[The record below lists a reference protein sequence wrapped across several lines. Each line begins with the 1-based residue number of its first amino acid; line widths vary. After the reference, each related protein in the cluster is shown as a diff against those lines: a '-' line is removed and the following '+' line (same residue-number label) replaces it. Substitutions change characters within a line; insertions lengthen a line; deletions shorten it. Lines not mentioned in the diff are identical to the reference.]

1 MSQRAKTQTVDW
13 MHPSWRDLVIDRL
26 IAHQS
31 SRRRFLERCGISG
44 FLLALSSAG
53 GATGG
58 RDLPFLRS
66 EEDWLALGEAVPRVL
81 RSGRFAAWRVLT
93 SLQSALLGSTNSR
106 PAAGA
111 TKAQITHLAKS
122 ILAFLRKLWS
132 AGEDCPSA
140 GVLDLYYGVSE
151 CIAPLPQGPDLRL
164 TWEGAWEAASADIAE
179 FDPKAMEMDLDG
191 LLEWLQTATSIA
203 ENEPR
208 FLRQVW
214 FPSNYVK
221 VLTPFLPLLQERV
234 ALRFDL
240 EYEADCTEEEARMD
254 TIAVIASRFAE
265 HIEELEDEALAVSK
279 LAKENEL
286 RAEKVRRELEE
297 RATEEER
304 EEREKNYGRSTRS
317 ENQAPERDPLETF
330 IDVAELF
337 RDL

>member
-1 MSQRAKTQTVDW
+1 MSRRVKTQTIEW
-13 MHPSWRDLVIDRL
+13 MHPSWRDLVIDYL

-58 RDLPFLRS
+58 RDLPLLRS

-81 RSGRFAAWRVLT
+81 RSERFAAWRVLT
-93 SLQSALLGSTNSR
+93 SLQSALLGSTESR

-111 TKAQITHLAKS
+111 TERQITYLAES
-122 ILAFLRKLWS
+122 VLSLLRERWS

-140 GVLDLYYGVSE
+140 AVLDLYYGVSE
-151 CIAPLPQGPDLRL
+151 CIAPLPQGPDLRP
-164 TWEGAWEAASADIAE
+164 TWEAAWDAARADIAK
-179 FDPKAMEMDLDG
+179 FDPNAMEMELDE
-191 LLEWLQTATSIA
+191 LLEWLQIATSIA
-203 ENEPR
+203 ENDPR

-221 VLTPFLPLLQERV
+221 LLTPLLPLLQGRV

-240 EYEADCTEEEARMD
+240 EYEADCTEEEGRMD
-254 TIAVIASRFAE
+254 TIAAIASRIAE
-265 HIEELEDEALAVSK
+265 HIGELDDEALTVSK

-304 EEREKNYGRSTRS
+304 EEREKNYGRSSRS
-317 ENQAPERDPLETF
+317 ENPAPERDPLEIV
-330 IDVAELF
+330 IDLAELF